1 MAYEP
6 VGRTDGSRTS
16 IGDDLETRMQYDAGS
31 YSSDPSAT
39 GPVHRGVGDQ
49 AKGAKGA
56 TWSSE
61 SISEQWPLQSQKL
74 APMTPWHGFIMVF
87 DLILASTPIMFISLA
102 LIAARLDGTEI
113 SDYGSG
119 LKEALLISPTIFPL
133 LFAALMGRFF
143 RHLGLWLAQRGTTLG
158 RLEQLVGC
166 QSVFSALERQI
177 SLRSWSIIGIA
188 SILVWLLSPV
198 GGQSA
203 LRLLDQESGEIHST
217 GQIRYL
223 SPMEVMKSI
232 LTGASSVNN
241 GRSGFTAICLA
252 ALLSSSKVKDTPV
265 DLWGNVKLP
274 LYRHIENSTSDEW
287 KTIWNPTGN
296 NITYASLIGIPV
308 VGLPTDGVST
318 FNIKARQW
326 DITCSSNEGT
336 NDNQTDFK
344 NLYTWQLSYTDK
356 KTPVCQ
362 NQTRCNTEMCSGYPC
377 PIRSLSLASN
387 ETYFFSV
394 AACDLTLENFE
405 AQVQCTGRACAVQKM
420 RKLPL
425 LDDDYPIG
433 YDTAMRNMF
442 ALTQLQQM
450 TSLDNHNTAARV
462 ARGSTNMERWM
473 RDPSRFIGLLYN
485 NVNLYELSPQLF
497 GDRLTIGYNTYWQS
511 TYGTASLAGNLPDSV
526 AETGLLR
533 VATPDITATPDVE
546 FVASEASTVT
556 KTKPMYKINWKWFT
570 ALMVCSCILLAAAYT
585 GLVLK
590 YITIAPDIIGYAS
603 SLTILNPYVPTPT
616 GGTTLHGLQ
625 RAALLRDLPVRI
637 GDVSPNEPAGVIA
650 LAKADTEQVARLDR
664 QRSYI

>member
-6 VGRTDGSRTS
+6 VGRTDGSRIS
-16 IGDDLETRMQYDAGS
+16 ISDDLDTRMQYDSGS
-31 YSSDPSAT
+31 YISNPSAT
-39 GPVHRGVGDQ
+39 GSVHRGLGDR
-49 AKGAKGA
+49 AKDVKGA

-61 SISEQWPLQSQKL
+61 SISEQWPLKSQKL
-74 APMTPWHGFIMVF
+74 AQITPSRGIAMFF
-87 DLILASTPIMFISLA
+87 DLILASTPIMFIALA
-102 LIAARLDGTEI
+102 LIAARLDGTET
-113 SDYGSG
+113 SDYGSN
-119 LKEALLISPTIFPL
+119 LKETLLISPTIFPL

-143 RHLGLWLAQRGTTLG
+143 RYFGLWLAQRGTTLG
-158 RLEQLVGC
+158 RLEQLIGC

-188 SILVWLLSPV
+188 SILIWLLSPV

-203 LRLLDQESGEIHST
+203 LRLLDQESGEIYST
-217 GQIRYL
+217 RQIRYL
-223 SPMEVMKSI
+223 SPMSVMKSI
-232 LTGASSVNN
+232 LTGASSVNS

-252 ALLSSSKVKDTPV
+252 ALLSSSKVKNTPV

-326 DITCSSNEGT
+326 DITCSSNKGT
-336 NDNQTDFK
+336 NDNQTDFV
-344 NLYTWQLSYTDK
+344 NQYTWQLSYTDP

-362 NQTRCNTEMCSGYPC
+362 NQTRCNTSKCSGYPC
-377 PIRSLSLASN
+377 PIRSLSLAN
-387 ETYFFSV
+387 EDPYFFSV
-394 AACDLTLENFE
+394 AACNLTFENFE

-420 RKLPL
+420 RKIPL

-433 YDTAMRNMF
+433 FDTTMRNQF
-442 ALTQLQQM
+442 AVIQLSQM
-450 TSLDNHNTAARV
+450 TSLDNYNMASRV

-473 RDPSRFIGLLYN
+473 RDPSQFIGVLYN

-497 GDRLTIGYNTYWQS
+497 GDRMTIGYNTYWQS
-511 TYGTASLAGNLPDSV
+511 TYGTPSLAGNLPDSV
-526 AETGLLR
+526 VETGVLR
-533 VATPDITATPDVE
+533 GATPASDAE
-546 FVASEASTVT
+546 FVVSEASTVT
-556 KTKPMYKINWKWFT
+556 KTKPMYKTNWKWFT
-570 ALMVCSCILLAAAYT
+570 ALMVCSCILLVAAYT

-625 RAALLRDLPVRI
+625 RATLLRDLPVRI
-637 GDVSPNEPAGVIA
+637 GDVSPNEPVGVIA
-650 LAKADTEQVARLDR
+650 LVRADTEQVASLDR